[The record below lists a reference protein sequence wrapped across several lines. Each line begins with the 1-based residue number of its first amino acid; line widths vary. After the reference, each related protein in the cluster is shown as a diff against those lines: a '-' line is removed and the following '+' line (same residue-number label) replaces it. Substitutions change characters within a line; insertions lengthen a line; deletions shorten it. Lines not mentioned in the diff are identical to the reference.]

1 MRSLRLNDDAS
12 VGMMFYLAAALLSC
26 LFIYILI
33 GGVFDKVVDVHE
45 VTSNLGDDFPVSDE
59 RVGTLNFLLLSMAAI
74 PFLGIVLPLIL
85 YSVVIS
91 VRKGS
96 GGL

>member
-12 VGMMFYLAAALLSC
+12 VGMMFYFVAALLGC

-33 GGVFDKVVDVHE
+33 GGVFDEVVGVHD
-45 VTSNLGDDFPVSDE
+45 VTSNLGDNFPVSDE
-59 RVGTLNFLLLSMAAI
+59 RVDTLNFLLATMIAV
-74 PFLGIVLPLIL
+74 PFLGIMLPLLI
-85 YSVVIS
+85 YGIVVS

-96 GGL
+96 GEL

>member
-1 MRSLRLNDDAS
+1 
-12 VGMMFYLAAALLSC
+12 
-26 LFIYILI
+26 
-33 GGVFDKVVDVHE
+33 VHE

>member
-1 MRSLRLNDDAS
+1 MNPLRLNEDGS
-12 VGMMFYLAAALLSC
+12 VGMMFYLVAALLSA

-33 GGVFDKVVDVHE
+33 GGVFDEVVGVHD
-45 VTSNLGDDFPVSDE
+45 VTSNLGDNFPVSDE
-59 RVGTLNFLLLSMAAI
+59 RVGTLNFLLLTMAAI
-74 PFLGIVLPLIL
+74 PFLGIVLPLLI
-85 YSVVIS
+85 YGIVVS

>member
-1 MRSLRLNDDAS
+1 MKPLGLNDDAS
-12 VGMMFYLAAALLSC
+12 VGMMFYFVAALLAC

-33 GGVFDKVVDVHE
+33 GGVFDEVVSVHD
-45 VTSNLGDDFPVSDE
+45 VTSNLGDNFPVSDE

-85 YSVVIS
+85 YSIVIS

>member
-1 MRSLRLNDDAS
+1 MNPLRLNDDAS
-12 VGMMFYLAAALLSC
+12 VGMMFYFVAALLAC

-33 GGVFDKVVDVHE
+33 GGVFDEVVDVHA
-45 VTSNLGDDFPVSDE
+45 VTSDLGTSFPVSDE
-59 RVGTLNFLLLSMAAI
+59 RVATLNFLLLAMAAI

-85 YSVVIS
+85 YSIVIS

>member
-1 MRSLRLNDDAS
+1 MKPLGLNDDAS
-12 VGMMFYLAAALLSC
+12 VGMMVYLVLGILAC

-33 GGVFDKVVDVHE
+33 GGVFDEVIGVHD
-45 VTSNLGDDFPVSDE
+45 VTSNLGTDFPVSDE
-59 RVGTLNFLLLSMAAI
+59 RVDTLNFLLATMTAI
-74 PFLGIVLPLIL
+74 PFLGIVLPLLI
-85 YSVVIS
+85 YSIVVS

>member
-12 VGMMFYLAAALLSC
+12 VGMMFYFVAALLAC

-33 GGVFDKVVDVHE
+33 GGVFDEVASVHE
-45 VTSNLGDDFPVSDE
+45 VTSDMGDTFPVSDE
-59 RVGTLNFLLLSMAAI
+59 RVGTLNFLILTMAAI

-85 YSVVIS
+85 YSIVIS